1 MVGQNVSAANGEDEH
16 LDRAGNN
23 GQDQYEDGVLGQ
35 AGGRQLKPGSYHDER
50 QTERS
55 DLGSGRDAEL
65 LVNIVESRVANDQTG
80 DQHAEHRRQL

>member
-1 MVGQNVSAANGEDEH
+1 MVGQNVSTANGENEH

-50 QTERS
+50 QAERS
-55 DLGSGRDAEL
+55 DLGGRGDAEL
-65 LVNIVESRVANDQTG
+65 LVNIIETRVANDQAG
-80 DQHAEHRRQL
+80 EQHAEHRRQL